1 MRITEAQLR
10 TVIRAIL
17 LREEQ
22 NEPGAKRK
30 IYVLVGPP
38 SVGKSNWIN
47 MNFNPGEAYII
58 SRDKIAEDIAKS
70 MGWTYD
76 DMFEKPPAGAKL
88 GDVDPKFGEVV
99 PSPAYMTWQPLS
111 YSGVVE
117 ANKEIG
123 RAFGARVAGAA
134 DSGQDIINDMTNM
147 NAGSR
152 KSALAAIKGRE
163 GEFEKI
169 AVIFPFE
176 GAESAV
182 KRVAQWRA
190 KKAKARGESKTV
202 PPDAI
207 DRMMGAYEP
216 VTPEEGFDDV
226 RVFDN
231 RAKLRDLA
239 AQADAEDAA
248 EAEAAATGDAA
259 PETTTLPEG
268 WARRWSQITSLI

>member
-22 NEPGAKRK
+22 NEPGTKRK

-38 SVGKSNWIN
+38 SVGKSNWID
-47 MNFNPGEAYII
+47 MNFRPGEAYII
-58 SRDKIAEDIAKS
+58 SRDKVAEDVAKS

-76 DMFEKPPAGAKL
+76 DMFHKPAQDARL
-88 GDVDPKFGEVV
+88 GDVDPQFGEVV
-99 PSPAYMTWQPLS
+99 RSPAYMTWQPLS

-134 DSGQDIINDMTNM
+134 DSGQDIIIDMTNM
-147 NAGSR
+147 NAGAR

-163 GEFEKI
+163 GEFEKV

-182 KRVAQWRA
+182 KRVSQWRA

-239 AQADAEDAA
+239 AQADAEDAEESA
-248 EAEAAATGDAA
+248 LAGGG
-259 PETTTLPEG
+259 ETTALSEG
-268 WARRWSQITSLI
+268 WARRWSQITGLR